1 MTTETPAAE
10 NAIGGIPSQASPSDV
25 NRRPWR
31 TPLIAVAVLGG
42 LSLAASS
49 IVMVDETEFVI
60 VERLGHI
67 TTVYDAAEDP
77 GLHFKLPWP
86 VDNVRRFDRRMRL
99 FDPPGREMFTRDK
112 KNIIVD
118 AYVCWR
124 IAAPQPTDSATNATT
139 GSQAAAHPVV
149 RFFRSLGS
157 GDVAESRLNSRIRS
171 ILNTQIGQ
179 VNLGSLLDVA
189 DSQGGPAAGG
199 PGLLERLSQD
209 IWREVNQRADESQ
222 SVTEQ
227 LGIEVVDVRIKRI
240 NLPLGNQQ
248 AVFER
253 MKSERRKI
261 ADRYRSAGMAENTVI
276 KSTADRQYQEV
287 LARARADAERIRG
300 DAEAQAVAILNAAHA
315 RDPEFYKVMR
325 NLDSYRKIINDRTTL
340 VLSASSPVFQL
351 LIEGLP
357 QGSDLPTPSKTPEP
371 PPAAGDDAASGDP
384 EQTNTTGSAEAPK

>member
-1 MTTETPAAE
+1 MTTDIPAAE
-10 NAIGGIPSQASPSDV
+10 TTTGGSLNQPGTSVA
-25 NRRPWR
+25 NRNFWR
-31 TPLIAVAVLGG
+31 TPLTALAVLGI

-49 IVMVDETEFVI
+49 ILMVDETEFVI

-86 VDNVRRFDRRMRL
+86 VDSVRRFDRRMRL

-124 IAAPQPTDSATNATT
+124 IAAPRPTGSTTKPATD
-139 GSQAAAHPVV
+139 SQAAAHPVV

-179 VNLGSLLDVA
+179 VDLGSLLDVA
-189 DSQGGPAAGG
+189 DSQAGPTDGG

-209 IWREVNQRADESQ
+209 IQQEVNQRADESQ

-300 DAEAQAVAILNAAHA
+300 DAEAQAVSILNAAHA
-315 RDPEFYKVMR
+315 RDPEFYTVLR

-340 VLSASSPVFQL
+340 VLSSSSPLFQL

-357 QGSDLPTPSKTPEP
+357 QGPVRPTPADTPQP
-371 PPAAGDDAASGDP
+371 PPAAGDAATSEDP
-384 EQTNTTGSAEAPK
+384 EPARTTDSREAPK